1 MGNQPSAPAPP
12 PPPPPPPPAPPPPPP
27 LPPPCDL
34 ECQKQ
39 KDLALLKTALD
50 TAAENQDGDPA
61 GYERARIA
69 YYTLLNGQGWL
80 DTEKQRIAKEEVEP
94 VVKSYNTNYALLKD
108 EQQSQSVFVN
118 LANNLKAQEAG
129 DMQDNAFLQKQ
140 LNKEK
145 DKAAVLNRLSLFN
158 TPASSDYSYI
168 PIIIDIIIALLM
180 MGVLYFGF
188 TKFNKISSLFT
199 SMPSIDGSIT

>member
-12 PPPPPPPPAPPPPPP
+12 PPPPAPPAPPPPPP

-80 DTEKQRIAKEEVEP
+80 ATEKQRIAKEEVEP
-94 VVKSYNTNYALLKD
+94 VVKSYSTNYATLKD
-108 EQQSQSVFVN
+108 EQKSQAVFVN

-129 DMQDNAFLQKQ
+129 DKEDNAFLQTQ

-145 DKAAVLNRLSLFN
+145 DKAEVLNRLSSFN
-158 TPASSDYSYI
+158 VPTSPEYSYI
-168 PIIIDIIIALLM
+168 PIIIDILIAILM
-180 MGVLYFGF
+180 MSVLYFGF

-199 SMPSIDGSIT
+199 STPSIDGSIT

>member
-12 PPPPPPPPAPPPPPP
+12 PPPPAPAPPPPPP

-50 TAAENQDGDPA
+50 TAAENQDQDPA

-69 YYTLLNGQGWL
+69 YYSLLNGQGWL

-94 VVKSYNTNYALLKD
+94 IVNSYNTNYATLKD
-108 EQQSQSVFVN
+108 EQKSQAVFVN

-129 DMQDNAFLQKQ
+129 DRQDNAFLQKQ

-158 TPASSDYSYI
+158 TSASPDYSYI

-180 MGVLYFGF
+180 MSALYFGI
-188 TKFNKISSLFT
+188 TKFDRIKNFFIGT
-199 SMPSIDGSIT
+199 PTVYGSIT